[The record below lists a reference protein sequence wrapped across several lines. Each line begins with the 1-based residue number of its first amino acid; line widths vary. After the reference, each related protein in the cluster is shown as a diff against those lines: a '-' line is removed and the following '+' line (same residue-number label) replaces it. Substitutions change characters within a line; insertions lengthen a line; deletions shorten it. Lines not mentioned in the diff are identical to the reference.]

1 MRHKLIAA
9 LLFLTLICSLAGSTK
24 LLVTVVEQKSGKP
37 VTDLK
42 AGDFTFLDD
51 KTPRQVE
58 SAEYSS
64 SILDVILLLD
74 TSLVGPMVQPAA
86 ENMIAQLQPKEQM
99 AVVSF
104 HSSADM
110 IQDFTSS
117 KELLSRAIGQ
127 VKYGN
132 SPHVLDALYATID
145 GGFQNSTFRRVILL
159 LSAGIEGNS
168 RVQESEVISLA
179 RRNGVSI
186 FVVYV
191 MGYEKSMFELLAGQ
205 TGGAL
210 FNLKSMKK
218 ISDEPPGPRIFET
231 LRSHYTLTVV
241 GNLPI
246 GQKAKIEIR
255 RPEKLFA
262 SVLPVD

>member
-1 MRHKLIAA
+1 MRHKPIAA
-9 LLFLTLICSLAGSTK
+9 FLFLTLVCSLAGSSK

-37 VTDLK
+37 VTGLK
-42 AGDFTFLDD
+42 AGDVTFLDD

-104 HSSADM
+104 HSSADL

-168 RVQESEVISLA
+168 RVEESEVISLA
-179 RRNGVSI
+179 RQNGVSI

-191 MGYEKSMFELLAGQ
+191 MGYERSMFELLAGQ

-210 FNLKSMKK
+210 FNLKNMKK
-218 ISDEPPGPRIFET
+218 MSDDPPGPRIFEA
-231 LRSHYTLTVV
+231 LRSHYTLTVA

>member
-1 MRHKLIAA
+1 MRHKPIAA
-9 LLFLTLICSLAGSTK
+9 VLFLTLACSLAGSTK

-42 AGDFTFLDD
+42 AEDFIFLDD
-51 KTPRQVE
+51 KTPHQVE

-64 SILDVILLLD
+64 GILDVVLLLD
-74 TSLVGPMVQPAA
+74 TSLLGPMVQPAA
-86 ENMIAQLQPKEQM
+86 ENMIAQLQPREQM
-99 AVVSF
+99 AVISF
-104 HSSADM
+104 HSSADL

-117 KELLSRAIGQ
+117 KELLSRAVGK

-168 RVQESEVISLA
+168 RVTESEIISLA

-191 MGYEKSMFELLAGQ
+191 MGYEKYMFELLAGQ

-210 FNLKSMKK
+210 FNLKNMKK
-218 ISDEPPGPRIFET
+218 TSDEPPGPRIFGA
-231 LRSHYTLTVV
+231 LRSHYTLTVT
-241 GNLPI
+241 GNLSI

-255 RPEKLFA
+255 RPEKLYA